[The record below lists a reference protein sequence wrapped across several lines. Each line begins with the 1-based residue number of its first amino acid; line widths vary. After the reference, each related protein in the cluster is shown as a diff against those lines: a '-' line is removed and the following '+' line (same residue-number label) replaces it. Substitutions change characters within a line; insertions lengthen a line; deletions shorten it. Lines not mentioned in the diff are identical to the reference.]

1 MVKGQQHKKLQT
13 KAGRPSKV
21 SKGGQ
26 TTQKAKL
33 AAAATK
39 AKVAAF
45 AKKQQEMH
53 RSTYTE
59 TSKRWSS
66 ALKIKSGEMMEE
78 PGQRQQ
84 VAQRPRAAQGR
95 VQRHQGAASGDRR
108 HHGAYELPGAGSRA
122 RG

>member
-33 AAAATK
+33 AAATK

-53 RSTYTE
+53 RSTYME
-59 TSKRWSS
+59 TSKHWSS
-66 ALKIKSGEMMEE
+66 ALKIK
-78 PGQRQQ
+78 
-84 VAQRPRAAQGR
+84 QG
-95 VQRHQGAASGDRR
+95 
-108 HHGAYELPGAGSRA
+108 
-122 RG
+122 

>member
-26 TTQKAKL
+26 TTQKAKR
-33 AAAATK
+33 ATAATK

-53 RSTYTE
+53 RSTYME

-66 ALKIKSGEMMEE
+66 ALKIK
-78 PGQRQQ
+78 
-84 VAQRPRAAQGR
+84 QG
-95 VQRHQGAASGDRR
+95 
-108 HHGAYELPGAGSRA
+108 
-122 RG
+122 